1 MKFSFKINAHGQPQG
16 RDLRDFVRLA
26 QRAEE
31 LGFHGVYCID
41 HQWLP
46 RERMSGYT
54 TDDLSRPSFPDAY
67 VLLSAIATATSRV
80 KLGPQVTPI
89 GLRHPVDV
97 ARWGASLDQLSGGRF
112 VLQAGAGHQ
121 RSEYVGFGFEFP
133 PFAERFERMLEGL
146 EVVRRLWTEEGPIDH
161 AGRYYRLEHVEFW
174 PKPLHWPGIWLGGTS
189 DRIRGAVAR
198 IGDGWA
204 PAAPQHGAL
213 GTTAYQEGIEGIRAQ
228 AQELGRT
235 GPIGAGLMIYGAVP
249 GDDRSTRRVA
259 EVLRR
264 REDWAAIP
272 VDQLLR
278 EGPVVAGSRDAVCE
292 RLEAYRRAGVEEL
305 TISFVPIDDIEATF
319 RGLEIYAE
327 AILPRFA

>member
-1 MKFSFKINAHGQPQG
+1 MKFSFKINAHGQPQH

-31 LGFHGVYCID
+31 VGFHSVYCID

-46 RERMSGYT
+46 RERMAGYT

-67 VLLSAIATATSRV
+67 MLLAAIATATSRV
-80 KLGPQVTPI
+80 RFGPQVTPI
-89 GLRHPVDV
+89 GLRRPVDV
-97 ARWGASLDQLSGGRF
+97 ARWGATLDQLSGGRF

-121 RSEYVGFGFEFP
+121 RSEYANFGLEFP

-146 EVVRRLWTEEGPIDH
+146 DVIRRLWSEEGPVDH
-161 AGRYYRLEHVEFW
+161 SGTYYRLEHVEFW
-174 PKPLHWPGIWLGGTS
+174 PKPVRWPGIWLGGSS

-213 GTTAYQEGIEGIRAQ
+213 GASAYRSGIEEIRAQ
-228 AQELGRT
+228 AQEHGRT
-235 GPIGAGLMIYGAVP
+235 GWIGAGLMVYSAVP
-249 GDDRSTRRVA
+249 GDDKSTRRVA

-264 REDWAAIP
+264 RDDWSTIP
-272 VDQLLR
+272 ENQLLQD
-278 EGPVVAGSRDAVCE
+278 GPVVAGSLEQVYQ
-292 RLEAYRRAGVEEL
+292 RLDAYRQSGVEEL
-305 TISFVPIDDIEATF
+305 TVSFVPIDDIEETF
-319 RGLEIYAE
+319 RGLEVYAE
-327 AILPRFA
+327 AILPRFE